1 MYKVLSKL
9 LASRLKK
16 VLHVLVSDCQ
26 NAFIPGRHLLDG
38 VLIANEPGDYA
49 TKDSKSCFLFKVVFE
64 KAYNKVSWSFL
75 KYVLRRMG
83 FVIKALTR
91 LVRRSVDEGDFTGF
105 NIKGV
110 CMVDILQFAEG
121 TLMVGDGIW
130 KHVWALK
137 TVIRGFE
144 LIFGFG
150 VNYHKSKIIGIN
162 LNSNFL
168 NAAAH
173 FLSCKVEENEFSFLG
188 IPIGSNPRRI
198 SFWKPLISS
207 IRNHLSGWKSRFLSL
222 GERDFMVEYSEG
234 QIWLSAG
241 PSLYCLSSLKN
252 SSVVDLGVWEED
264 CWYWGNLGILVEE
277 GSEEAVLLN
286 SLRNLLA
293 SVAPDIAKADPIQ
306 WNPNSV
312 NGFTV
317 SSCYGSLNGQE
328 VSQIDDGEKVEALE
342 KI

>member
-1 MYKVLSKL
+1 
-9 LASRLKK
+9 
-16 VLHVLVSDCQ
+16 
-26 NAFIPGRHLLDG
+26 
-38 VLIANEPGDYA
+38 
-49 TKDSKSCFLFKVVFE
+49 
-64 KAYNKVSWSFL
+64 
-75 KYVLRRMG
+75 
-83 FVIKALTR
+83 
-91 LVRRSVDEGDFTGF
+91 
-105 NIKGV
+105 
-110 CMVDILQFAEG
+110 
-121 TLMVGDGIW
+121 
-130 KHVWALK
+130 
-137 TVIRGFE
+137 
-144 LIFGFG
+144 
-150 VNYHKSKIIGIN
+150 
-162 LNSNFL
+162 
-168 NAAAH
+168 
-173 FLSCKVEENEFSFLG
+173 
-188 IPIGSNPRRI
+188 
-198 SFWKPLISS
+198 
-207 IRNHLSGWKSRFLSL
+207 
-222 GERDFMVEYSEG
+222 MVEYSEG